1 MNPGVFDSRELRKRG
16 VEVNMWNFRELGKKA
31 MCCGL
36 ENEQVIKIKF
46 EYRIKQK
53 FCWIFFQREKLV
65 KL

>member
-1 MNPGVFDSRELRKRG
+1 
-16 VEVNMWNFRELGKKA
+16 MWNFRELGKKA